1 MLPACSWLCLEAEY
15 SSVSRGVQLLGLVPL
30 TVHSACC
37 CCLLLRAVAGCLLLL
52 AAGAVALVLQMSD
65 TLELSSWATCR
76 LVAGQP
82 SLVNTNYDTLKN
94 R

>member
-1 MLPACSWLCLEAEY
+1 M
-15 SSVSRGVQLLGLVPL
+15 
-30 TVHSACC
+30 
-37 CCLLLRAVAGCLLLL
+37 LL
-52 AAGAVALVLQMSD
+52 AAAGGGVLVLLQMSD

-82 SLVNTNYDTLKN
+82 SIINTNYDTLKN